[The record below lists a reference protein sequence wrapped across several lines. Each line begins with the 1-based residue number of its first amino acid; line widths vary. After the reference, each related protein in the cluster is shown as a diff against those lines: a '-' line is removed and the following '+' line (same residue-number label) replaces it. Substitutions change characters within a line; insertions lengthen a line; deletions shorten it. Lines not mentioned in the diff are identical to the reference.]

1 MDIKI
6 KINTKVSYLSSI
18 FDASIILLF
27 FFYKALIA
35 YLIHRELYGGG
46 LDTLVLLRASIAG
59 IMFLLIILFIQFM
72 KIKDLKSQRTILRG
86 VFVGWTTVFIILL
99 VIKTSSI
106 YFVILTGLLSL
117 IVLMN
122 LFSLIDQIKEEKNTL
137 TDKEIYLLQ
146 KLAKKKIVLFRVNIY
161 FYY

>member
-18 FDASIILLF
+18 FAASIILLF

-72 KIKDLKSQRTILRG
+72 KIKDLKSQRAILRG
-86 VFVGWTTVFIILL
+86 IFVGWTTVFIILL
-99 VIKTSSI
+99 IIKTSSI
-106 YFVILTGLLSL
+106 YFIILTGLLSL
-117 IVLMN
+117 IVLIN

-146 KLAKKKIVLFRVNIY
+146 KLAKKK
-161 FYY
+161 

>member
-1 MDIKI
+1 MNFKLKI
-6 KINTKVSYLSSI
+6 KPKVAYLTSI
-18 FDASIILLF
+18 FSALIILF
-27 FFYKALIA
+27 FFSYKAVIA

-59 IMFLLIILFIQFM
+59 IMFLLILLFIQFM

-86 VFVGWTTVFIILL
+86 MFVGWTSVFITLI
-99 VIKTSSI
+99 VIKLSSI
-106 YFVILTGLLSL
+106 YFILLTGASSL
-117 IVLMN
+117 IILVI

-146 KLAKKKIVLFRVNIY
+146 KLAKKK
-161 FYY
+161 